1 MRGAEH
7 RDPLAAAL
15 AIDAQ
20 LGLPDDMLH
29 YFDRGSMAHSLEVRV
44 PFLDHPFVEQV
55 AAIPS
60 NLKLHGRTTKV
71 VLREAARGLVPDRI
85 IDKPKI
91 GFFNGSISSW
101 IAGQIERDGRD
112 LLLPEAAR
120 YAEFVDRRAV
130 EQLVQAQLRAPTAR
144 RAQLLLSIALLEAWL
159 ESYLPRALRG
169 ARVPVAAGE

>member
-1 MRGAEH
+1 
-7 RDPLAAAL
+7 
-15 AIDAQ
+15 
-20 LGLPDDMLH
+20 
-29 YFDRGSMAHSLEVRV
+29 
-44 PFLDHPFVEQV
+44 
-55 AAIPS
+55 
-60 NLKLHGRTTKV
+60 

-130 EQLVQAQLRAPTAR
+130 EQLVQAQLRAPTGR